1 MQKTR
6 IQLIATII
14 YLSSF
19 GLYADMITLVSSND
33 LHAIDCI
40 VRQDQ
45 ADTAHD
51 YSVDADHEANAVIQV
66 DLRMGSSNSQGHA
79 LLSFYTLF
87 GSGVNQI
94 PLGSVINAA
103 TLSLWYVNDNKNND
117 IAMYRMTS
125 NWGETATWNSIGGG
139 IISGTNATASRTVN
153 WGNTD
158 PVTVS
163 EDVAADLSAWSA
175 GTANY
180 GWGFV
185 NSNKNG
191 LQFASTENTTGTAGW
206 HTPTL
211 TVDYTVV
218 PEPTSAMLMGAI
230 SLVSLWIRR
239 RFVD

>member
-1 MQKTR
+1 MKK
-6 IQLIATII
+6 LIATII
-14 YLSSF
+14 CLSSF
-19 GLYADMITLVSSND
+19 GLHAEMITLVSSND
-33 LHAIDCI
+33 LHAIDCF
-40 VRQDQ
+40 VQQNQ

-51 YSVDADHEANAVIQV
+51 YSADDPDHSTDAVIQV
-66 DLRMGSSNSQGHA
+66 DLRMRNANSQGHG
-79 LLSFYTLF
+79 LLSFHTLF
-87 GSGVNQI
+87 GSGANQI
-94 PLGSVINAA
+94 PLGSIINSA

-125 NWGETATWNSIGGG
+125 LWGETATWNSIGGG
-139 IISGTNATASRTVN
+139 IISGSNATASRTVN
-153 WGNTD
+153 WGSTD

-185 NSNKNG
+185 NSNANG
-191 LQFASTENTTGTAGW
+191 LQFAATENTTGTAGW

-218 PEPTSAMLMGAI
+218 PEPSSAMLMGVI